1 MNTIDYIII
10 AVYMVGI
17 VAVGL
22 ASRGRQESAE
32 DYFSDGGVRGGFLG
46 PVIVGLSIAAT
57 FFSGISFV
65 AFPSLVFA
73 EGTKVLIIFAALI
86 PCLLIVPLWFIPR
99 YMKFNGRSPYEIVA
113 TRLGPKVRTATS
125 ALYTLLRLG
134 WMASLI
140 YAPTIVLLAMLDLGP
155 EWKWPIILT
164 VGLASTVYATV
175 SGLRGVIITDAL
187 QMLVILVS
195 LFIAAWC
202 GLREIPFE
210 PSRWIEQL
218 AAAGKFTTP
227 GWSLDPTERFTVWGV
242 LVGISI
248 SNLATYVAD
257 QMSLQRY
264 IALGNVRY
272 AQRSF
277 VYNLIGVVIVLLLL
291 LGLGLV
297 ILLWH
302 IYHPSVAVPHNP
314 DQVFPVYVITV
325 LPVGLSGLMIAAILA
340 ATMSSITSG
349 INALA
354 GAITIDFVQQ
364 AKPSESPLYY
374 LSAGRWLSM
383 IIGVLATLSAG
394 LAANLGTIFDV
405 SQAILGV
412 FMGPILGVV
421 ISAMMDRP
429 VSQARSITAMVC
441 SCLAGISLVFS
452 ETQTIWVTAAGV
464 SVYLLI
470 GLPLGPRRS
479 ESSLAKSAGKE

>member
-1 MNTIDYIII
+1 MTAIDYLIII
-10 AVYMVGI
+10 VYMVVI

-22 ASRGRQESAE
+22 ASRGRQESAQ

-46 PVIVGLSIAAT
+46 PVVVGLSIAAT

-86 PCLLIVPLWFIPR
+86 PCLLVVPLWFIPR
-99 YMKFNGRSPYEIVA
+99 YMSFNGRSPYEIVA
-113 TRLGPKVRTATS
+113 VRLGPKVRTATS

-140 YAPTIVLLAMLDLGP
+140 YAPTIVLLAMLGLGA
-155 EWKWPIILT
+155 EWKWPIILA
-164 VGLASTVYATV
+164 VGLTSTVYATV

-187 QMLVILVS
+187 QMIVILVS

-210 PSRWIEQL
+210 PLRWIEQL
-218 AAAGKFTTP
+218 ATAGKLTTP

-242 LVGISI
+242 LIGISI
-248 SNLATYVAD
+248 SNIATYVAD

-264 IALGNVRY
+264 IAMGNVRY

-277 VYNLIGVVIVLLLL
+277 IYNLIGVVIVLLLL
-291 LGLGLV
+291 LGLGMV

-302 IYHPSVAVPHNP
+302 IYNPSVAVPDNP

-325 LPVGLSGLMIAAILA
+325 LPMGLSGLMIAAILA

-364 AKPSESPLYY
+364 ARPLKSSLYY
-374 LSAGRWLSM
+374 LSVGRWLSM
-383 IIGVLATLSAG
+383 IIGVVATLSAG

-412 FMGPILGVV
+412 FIGPILGVV

-429 VSQARSITAMVC
+429 VSQARSLAAIVC
-441 SCLAGISLVFS
+441 SCLAGISVVFS
-452 ETQTIWVTAAGV
+452 GAQTIWVTAVGV
-464 SVYLLI
+464 SVYMLI
-470 GLPLGPRRS
+470 GLPIGSRRLEATLA
-479 ESSLAKSAGKE
+479 ESSEKA